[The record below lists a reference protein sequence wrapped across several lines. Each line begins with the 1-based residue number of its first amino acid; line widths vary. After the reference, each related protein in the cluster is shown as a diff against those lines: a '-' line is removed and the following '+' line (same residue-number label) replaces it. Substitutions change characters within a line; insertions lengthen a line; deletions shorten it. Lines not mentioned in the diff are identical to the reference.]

1 MGRKLNVRPFLSP
14 NKSSI
19 DVIILST
26 TTEAISTRASALTRT
41 GHLLEKRTKTVY
53 PKRWF
58 WRLDSTTLLFG
69 VTVPPI
75 YQPLDTSTTLLLL
88 AANLPSSLKPAMP

>member
-26 TTEAISTRASALTRT
+26 TTAAISTRASALTRT
-41 GHLLEKRTKTVY
+41 GHPLARRPKTKD
-53 PKRWF
+53 PKRWSSL
-58 WRLDSTTLLFG
+58 LDSTTSLYG
-69 VTVPPI
+69 ATVPW
-75 YQPLDTSTTLLLL
+75 T
-88 AANLPSSLKPAMP
+88 